1 MNTPRIRLR
10 TALCFAV
17 PIALGLV
24 YLLATLYF
32 QKFPLSGEY
41 AQVNGAGRLEFS
53 GHKVYVTT
61 MLGTTFVSTYEIDGS
76 HVVIKGAGGSQ
87 VFTRRG
93 DSLDAGL
100 GITYVKVD
108 PGTHPAGST
117 TADSSP
123 AQRAGAR
130 QAPEP
135 SKEANAESREK
146 SP

>member
-10 TALCFAV
+10 TAFCFAV
-17 PIALGLV
+17 PLALGLV
-24 YLLATLYF
+24 YLVAILYF

-87 VFTRRG
+87 VLTRRG
-93 DSLDAGL
+93 EALDAGL
-100 GITYVKVD
+100 GITYVKVE
-108 PGTHPAGST
+108 PGRHPDAAMA
-117 TADSSP
+117 ADSTA
-123 AQRAGAR
+123 AQTAGVR
-130 QAPEP
+130 QSPEP
-135 SKEANAESREK
+135 AKEANAETREK